1 MMQTSKHYIPRMLV
15 TSIASPFFLCT
26 HGHTHTHTRT
36 HTRARTHTHTHIFV
50 LSDVN
55 ISYYNMFRLNCGDS
69 LVLDEFTRFF
79 DQMHDQVLVELFL

>member
-1 MMQTSKHYIPRMLV
+1 MD
-15 TSIASPFFLCT
+15 
-26 HGHTHTHTRT
+26 THTHMHART
-36 HTRARTHTHTHIFV
+36 HARAHTHTHIFV